1 MHYAVVR
8 LELRIPQSR
17 SLKEKRA
24 VLLHLKDRL
33 RHRFHLSVIE
43 LEYQDLRQRAA
54 LGLAL
59 VALSESGARDAVLA
73 IRREVEAEPRALVL
87 ETKTRFGRIEQDD
100 APDWASNVMTSSA
113 SRGDAESGR
122 SEEQDD
128 GEWTLGGFEEIED
141 APDLTT
147 DESGGKE

>member
-33 RHRFHLSVIE
+33 RNRFHLSV
-43 LEYQDLRQRAA
+43 LEIAYQDLHQRAA

-73 IRREVEAEPRALVL
+73 VRREVESEPRALLL
-87 ETKTRFGRIEQDD
+87 ESKTRFGRIERDD
-100 APDWASNVMTSSA
+100 EPDWAA
-113 SRGDAESGR
+113 SVLAK
-122 SEEQDD
+122 DD
-128 GEWTLGGFEEIED
+128 DEWTLGGFEEIED
-141 APDLTT
+141 EPEADRT
-147 DESGGKE
+147 DSDQDEAGGTR